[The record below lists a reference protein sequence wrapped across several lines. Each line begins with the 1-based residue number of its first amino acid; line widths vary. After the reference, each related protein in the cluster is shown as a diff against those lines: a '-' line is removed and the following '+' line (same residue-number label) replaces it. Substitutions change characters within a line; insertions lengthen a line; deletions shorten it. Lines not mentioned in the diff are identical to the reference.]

1 METVAVCA
9 GHLGR
14 RCILLGAGG
23 AFGALSGG
31 LDHVSDGHFGH
42 ERREIGHVGGGLPG
56 ADERRGFRHADRG
69 TALPDFEWMLDHV
82 TP

>member
-1 METVAVCA
+1 MVPRVRKRRS
-9 GHLGR
+9 GHLR
-14 RCILLGAGG
+14 WRTPHEREK
-23 AFGALSGG
+23 ALPGG
-31 LDHVSDGHFGH
+31 LNHVSDGHLGH
-42 ERREIGHVGGGLPG
+42 ERRQMGHVGGGLPG